1 MWGFGG
7 FGGCIAHGHL
17 TSGPAAWKNV
27 LQSDKYI
34 WKIAVMAPCPALIL
48 FFSVLRLK
56 VNSNFWSQGSQ
67 AEPLFDTTVSSKWRR
82 EVRTEVIQ
90 WKSRFKA
97 FLCQPGASIQLLRFL
112 APVHDV
118 LWQCSSFLCYLKARF
133 HQSHKL
139 GRQVWHI
146 LYRLSDNS
154 NWTRA
159 ISHGFNSSCLFPCCK
174 LLVAVTIT
182 AGGLLQLS

>member
-1 MWGFGG
+1 MKVRDVRLGG
-7 FGGCIAHGHL
+7 LGAASLAVTWWVARLPGRMCCNL
-17 TSGPAAWKNV
+17 TNTF
-27 LQSDKYI
+27 

-56 VNSNFWSQGSQ
+56 VNSNFWSQGFQ

-146 LYRLSDNS
+146 LYRLWVIIAIELGQYHTASIHPVCF
-154 NWTRA
+154 RA
-159 ISHGFNSSCLFPCCK
+159 ISS
-174 LLVAVTIT
+174 LL
-182 AGGLLQLS
+182 LSR